1 MPNHEEVLK
10 ELNAQFE
17 DKIQSYK
24 VDNDTLII
32 DLESGDH
39 AYNVLNYLQNDSI
52 LKLNFLTTI
61 CGLHFPDHSGAELGV
76 MYQVKNLV
84 TGYSLR
90 LKSYFPI
97 AHPKIKSVTS
107 LFPSANWMERQEYDF
122 FGIEF
127 EGHPDLRRILNVD
140 DMDYFP
146 MRKEY
151 RLEDATRDD
160 KEDKYFGR

>member
-1 MPNHEEVLK
+1 MPTHEEILNEVKSKFSDKLVRDYVDYDSLILEIEAEGVYDVLAYLK
-10 ELNAQFE
+10 N
-17 DKIQSYK
+17 
-24 VDNDTLII
+24 
-32 DLESGDH
+32 ESSS
-39 AYNVLNYLQNDSI
+39 Q
-52 LKLNFLTTI
+52 LNFLTTL
-61 CGLHFPDHSGAELGV
+61 CGLHFPDSAGKEFGV
-76 MYQVKNLV
+76 MYQIKNLIS
-84 TGYSLR
+84 GYSLR
-90 LKSYFPI
+90 LKSYIPLSS
-97 AHPKIKSVTS
+97 PKIKSVTS

-127 EGHPDLRRILNVD
+127 TGHPDLRRILNVD